1 MPEFDMQVAQG
12 SSQATIQFD
21 SMNPSFSS
29 VAASSPVQQPQQPHQ
44 MSQSLHMFGN
54 PHHSQVQ
61 GTSSS
66 PQQQPYPVH
75 LAKERQTQQRMA
87 PQQHSDV
94 SGASA
99 VLNVQNNT
107 QILQQGQAPAANPV
121 PFSQLQHQQQQAA
134 QNVPDSSLSPNQ
146 SASITQQKQKKQQG
160 QQQPRQNHQQRN
172 QGSQQAKLMK
182 SLGRGNMLIP
192 QIPPIDSTPA
202 AASTPP
208 KKHLSEKL
216 VQHGQGLIPANT
228 APMPSM
234 PQPGNQPK
242 LINSL
247 PQSPKKMPDIGNQCL
262 MQGSSSQTLL
272 AMQQLPFHFKPTL
285 TTELQQQ
292 LNNPSQNSI
301 DRAMVQQKHQTNP
314 DCRTGVHIDQVHNQ
328 MVPTSLPQSA
338 DSGSP
343 VVPLVNQQKQ
353 EASHNLASVTPSLK
367 LHTSPK
373 VTSLGA
379 KHYLAKTCCKGKSP
393 MVFLFVV
400 MVLVASGT
408 NKLGNSCSLSI
419 SRDQLFKAVYMLLQI
434 LGLADFINE
443 SALVIFRYL

>member
-44 MSQSLHMFGN
+44 MSQSLHTFGN

-61 GTSSS
+61 GTSSG

-107 QILQQGQAPAANPV
+107 QIRQQGHASAANPV
-121 PFSQLQHQQQQAA
+121 PSSQPQHQQQQAA
-134 QNVPDSSLSPNQ
+134 QNVLDSSLSPNQ

-202 AASTPP
+202 AASTTT
-208 KKHLSEKL
+208 KKHVSEKL
-216 VQHGQGLIPANT
+216 VQHGQGQGLIPANT

-272 AMQQLPFHFKPTL
+272 AMQQLPFHSKPTL

-301 DRAMVQQKHQTNP
+301 DRAMVQQKHQMNS
-314 DCRTGVHIDQVHNQ
+314 DCRTDVHIDQVHNQ

-373 VTSLGA
+373 V
-379 KHYLAKTCCKGKSP
+379 
-393 MVFLFVV
+393 
-400 MVLVASGT
+400 ASFGSET
-408 NKLGNSCSLSI
+408 LS
-419 SRDQLFKAVYMLLQI
+419 SEDLLQRQVSDGFPVRGHGVGGQWNQQVRQQ
-434 LGLADFINE
+434 LQPQHQQRP
-443 SALVIFRYL
+443 VIQGSVYAPSNSGPG